1 MMHVPTVYDV
11 TVLTGQNLWAEVKK
25 KKKTYFRLRR
35 LSESTYKWRLRR
47 YKGFE
52 VPFTL
57 SSPTSA
63 LGSGLMHDMR
73 QSVCGYV

>member
-1 MMHVPTVYDV
+1 MMHVLLFYDV
-11 TVLTGQNLWAEVKK
+11 TILTGQNLWAEV